1 MTGKDRG
8 FTLIELVTVMAVMG
22 IVLFFTLPRFD
33 AFNPFGASMTPTGK
47 LLLLVE
53 QLKSRAIETGQGFFL
68 HLDPAMG
75 KVWVTASTV
84 PETAED
90 ASEMSSGRQDDLE
103 NESMAEPVI
112 LFSDEYMLEDVKMPE
127 TVQSQ
132 GMEADDIAIW
142 FSGEG
147 YCDHAFIYIQDNDVD
162 FTIVLEP
169 FLPRAQLVDGHVV
182 CGE

>member
-1 MTGKDRG
+1 MSLKNRG

-33 AFNPFGASMTPTGK
+33 AFNPFGVSITPTGK

-68 HLDPAMG
+68 HLDPETG

-84 PETAED
+84 SETAEGGSGM
-90 ASEMSSGRQDDLE
+90 ASAKQDGLE
-103 NESMAEPVI
+103 NESMPDPVI
-112 LFSDEYMLEDVKMPE
+112 VFSDDCVLEDVKMPKIARN
-127 TVQSQ
+127 Q

-142 FSGEG
+142 FTGEG
-147 YCDHAFIYIQDNDVD
+147 YCDQAFIHIRENDLD
-162 FTIVLEP
+162 FTVVLEP
-169 FLPRAQLVDGHVV
+169 FLSHAQLVDGYVF

>member
-1 MTGKDRG
+1 MKNAG

-33 AFNPFGASMTPTGK
+33 VFNPFGASITPTGK

-68 HLDPAMG
+68 HLDPATG

-84 PETAED
+84 SETAEGGE
-90 ASEMSSGRQDDLE
+90 EMVSAKQDGLE
-103 NESMAEPVI
+103 NASMSEPVI
-112 LFSDEYMLEDVKMPE
+112 VFSDECVLEDVKMPE
-127 TVQSQ
+127 TVRNQ
-132 GMEADDIAIW
+132 GMEADDIVIC
-142 FSGEG
+142 FTGEG
-147 YCDHAFIYIQDNDVD
+147 YCDQAFILIRENDLD